1 MKFGVY
7 VALPKHILTA
17 KYEIEIHVYSDVT
30 PFCDSSL
37 FNFIF
42 FVKRPPNRVTVNPT
56 DLNEIWHTRSTP

>member
-17 KYEIEIHVYSDVT
+17 KYLPEIHMYSDVT

-37 FNFIF
+37 FNLNFFI
-42 FVKRPPNRVTVNPT
+42 KRPRERVTVNPT
-56 DLNEIWHTRSTP
+56 DLNEI